1 VKRIVLQVLLLVV
14 ISLGIG
20 LLYNSFHKPHL
31 PFIAHNGEEIRTADS
46 LTVNGEGE
54 EYSEPM
60 MIALDQARQLFTA
73 GEALFIDARTEA
85 EFLDVHIPGAIS
97 VSIDELSD
105 PAPLLLT
112 LSADNYVT
120 YCDGES
126 CLLSTD
132 LAYLM
137 TGLGIEPVYVYHG
150 GLEVWTASGLPL
162 VRREH

>member
-1 VKRIVLQVLLLVV
+1 MQVLLLVV
-14 ISLGIG
+14 IAFGVG
-20 LLYNSFHKPHL
+20 LIYNSFHKPHL
-31 PFIAHNGEEIRTADS
+31 PLIAHNGEEIRTADS
-46 LTVNGEGE
+46 LTINGVDE

-60 MIALDQARQLFTA
+60 MIALEQARQLFSS

-85 EFLDVHIPGAIS
+85 EFLHEHIQGAVS

-105 PAPLLLT
+105 PEPLLLS
-112 LSADNYVT
+112 LSSANYIT

-137 TGLGIEPVYVYHG
+137 VELGMKPVYVFHE
-150 GLEVWTASGLPL
+150 GLEAWNANGLPL
-162 VRREH
+162 VRGEQ